1 MLQTSQNMYG
11 HQIRTLA
18 HSYKKIINKFLKKTI
33 SKLINTVFRCS
44 YQEHTCIF
52 RRYIL
57 MSAVKSCG
65 DLVVSIIGKEEGNI
79 QFTSKKKSRVLL
91 NCSAPDKAKLE
102 RPKPPE
108 RIPTTSQGGN
118 PRSTEERVIHNA
130 GAKKPIVWQIF
141 RTCTYEFI
149 NIVRMKK
156 RTR

>member
-1 MLQTSQNMYG
+1 MYG

-79 QFTSKKKSRVLL
+79 QFTLKKKIKGTFELL
-91 NCSAPDKAKLE
+91 STWQGKAWE
-102 RPKPPE
+102 AQATWENPHNFPR
-108 RIPTTSQGGN
+108 RQSQIHRRKSHTQCRGQKADCLAN
-118 PRSTEERVIHNA
+118 FSHLHIWIHKYSQNEETH
-130 GAKKPIVWQIF
+130 
-141 RTCTYEFI
+141 
-149 NIVRMKK
+149 
-156 RTR
+156 